1 MNDVIMQGKVIWITG
16 LSGAGKTSLALEL
29 QRRLSGPVT
38 LLDGDVLRE
47 VLHYGNF
54 GYDAESRRR
63 IGHTYARLAKMLAE
77 QGQTVLCA
85 VVVMVDEVR
94 RWNREHLPNYVEVF
108 LDVPLYI
115 LQQRD
120 RKGVYKKSEVVGQD
134 IVPELPTS
142 PDILLS
148 WGVSVE
154 ENASRVMNLIEKD
167 F

>member
-1 MNDVIMQGKVIWITG
+1 MNDVKMHGKVIWITG

-29 QRRLSGPVT
+29 QRRLSGSVT

-85 VVVMVDEVR
+85 VVVMVDNVR
-94 RWNREHLPNYVEVF
+94 CWNREHIQNYTEVF
-108 LDVPLYI
+108 LDVPLDI

-120 RKGVYKKSEVVGQD
+120 RKGVYQNSDVVGQD
-134 IVPELPTS
+134 IVPELPTM
-142 PDILLS
+142 PDIVLPCDATI
-148 WGVSVE
+148 E
-154 ENASRVMNLIEKD
+154 ENAVRVMNFIAKD
-167 F
+167 S